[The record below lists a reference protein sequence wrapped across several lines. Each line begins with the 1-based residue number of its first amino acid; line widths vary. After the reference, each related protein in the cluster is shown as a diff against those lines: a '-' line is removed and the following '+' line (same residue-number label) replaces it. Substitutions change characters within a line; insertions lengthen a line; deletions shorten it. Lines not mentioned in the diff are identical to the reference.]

1 MSDRFFETPE
11 TNVKMAALK
20 LLRHKML
27 VEMGKGRT
35 FPSLEVEDVN
45 EILIVAGL
53 PVVTPDELKAPEVE
67 VVKVEKEEPDYGDTI

>member
-1 MSDRFFETPE
+1 MGERFFETPE

-45 EILIVAGL
+45 EVLIVAGL

-67 VVKVEKEEPDYGDTI
+67 VINVEKEEPDNGDTI

>member
-45 EILIVAGL
+45 EVLIVAGL
-53 PVVTPDELKAPEVE
+53 PVITPDELKAPEVE
-67 VVKVEKEEPDYGDTI
+67 VINVEKEEPDNGDTI